1 MPIKRYTVRWV
12 AVSPDINGGA
22 TGRVVVEACN
32 PITAKAIAEATVKH
46 NGSIDWMLDI
56 TDNVEIIPTLEKE
69 EELF

>member
-1 MPIKRYTVRWV
+1 MSVKRYTFRWV

-22 TGRVVVEACN
+22 TGRVEVEACD

-46 NGSIDWMLDI
+46 NGSIDWMLEA
-56 TDNVEIIPTLEKE
+56 TDNIEIIPSLERE